1 MSKFDRWIGSKRSR
15 TVPMQPNLVL
25 NKWTQEHDDALTDKE
40 RYMVENFP
48 YRQIIGSLL
57 YVSIWTRPDI
67 SYAIGKLAKFNN
79 HPTMQSIHATQ
90 WLMQYML
97 GTKYL
102 GLTFLAGNMRLSQ
115 YVDSSFADQVI
126 DRRSTAGEITF
137 LGKCPIQW
145 DSYVCD
151 NYSIPCSVGEAEYIA
166 ACEGGKVLMANRN
179 LLEQLGFPQNKMYMF
194 EDNEACISIALQE
207 SSTRKTKHVELQVHY
222 IRDLVKRGLIVM
234 IHIPTNIQ
242 LADAFTK
249 PLNQEVFS
257 RHLNVLL
264 GEEATGDLQVYL
276 NAVDRQ
282 NSSIDVQDEDFN
294 Y

>member
-1 MSKFDRWIGSKRSR
+1 
-15 TVPMQPNLVL
+15 MQPNLVL
-25 NKWTQEHDDALTDKE
+25 NKWTQAHDDALTDKE

-90 WLMQYML
+90 WLMQYVL
-97 GTKYL
+97 GTKSL

-115 YVDSSFADQVI
+115 YVDSSFADQII

-145 DSYVCD
+145 DSFVCD

-179 LLEQLGFPQNKMYMF
+179 LLEQLGYPQNKMYMF

-207 SSTRKTKHVELQVHY
+207 SSTRKTKHVELQIHY

-234 IHIPTNIQ
+234 IHIPTSIQ
-242 LADAFTK
+242 LADMFTK

-257 RHLNVLL
+257 RHIHVLL
-264 GEEATGDLQVYL
+264 GEEASGDLQVYL
-276 NAVDRQ
+276 NAVDRK
-282 NSSIDVQDEDFN
+282 NYSIDVQDEDFN